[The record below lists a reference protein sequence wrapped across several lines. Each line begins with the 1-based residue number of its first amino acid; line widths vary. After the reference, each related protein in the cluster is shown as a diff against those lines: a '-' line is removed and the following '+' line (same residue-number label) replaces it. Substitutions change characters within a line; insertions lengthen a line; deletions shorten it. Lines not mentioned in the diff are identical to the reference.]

1 MKALVLEK
9 VQELRLWEISLPAEP
24 GSDDVIAAQIVF
36 E

>member
-9 VQELRLWEISLPAEP
+9 VQELRLWEISLPTEP
-24 GSDDVIAAQIVF
+24 GPGNVIAAQIVF